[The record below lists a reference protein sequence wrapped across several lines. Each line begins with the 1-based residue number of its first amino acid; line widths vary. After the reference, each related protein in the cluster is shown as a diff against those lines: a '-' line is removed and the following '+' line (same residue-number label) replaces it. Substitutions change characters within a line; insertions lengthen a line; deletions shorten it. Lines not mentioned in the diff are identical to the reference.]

1 MSEKL
6 RGVLVGCGGMS
17 LTWVQVAREIPD
29 FELVGFVDI
38 DLDAAKTRAADYGEM
53 DRLEISMDLSKAL
66 ENTGPDV
73 VFDCTI
79 PETHAEVTLAGLSNG
94 CHVLGEKPLADSM
107 ENARRVV
114 AAAEEAGKQ
123 YAVMQN
129 RRFHANIRR
138 LRRTIESGEIGSITT
153 LNSDFYKGVHFG
165 GFRDIMPHVLLL
177 DMAIH
182 TFDAARLILGADPVS
197 VYCKEWN
204 LPGSWFE
211 RDASAVAIFEMDNGI
226 VYTYRG
232 SWCSEGLETT
242 WECDWRVIGDHGSI
256 SWDGAG
262 GFKGQSGIVRS
273 EYRDVQMADADAE
286 DKQGGHEGLIRDF
299 VRCIRDGETPETVG
313 SDNIKSLAMVFGA
326 IESAAKKEPVPVEY

>member
-17 LTWVQVAREIPD
+17 LTWVRVARKIPD

-53 DRLEISMDLSKAL
+53 DRLEISTDLSKTL
-66 ENTGPDV
+66 ENTRPGV
-73 VFDCTI
+73 LFDCTI

-94 CHVLGEKPLADSM
+94 CHVLGEKPLAISM
-107 ENARRVV
+107 ESARRVV
-114 AAAEEAGKQ
+114 AAAEEAGKE

-129 RRFHANIRR
+129 RRFDANIRR
-138 LRRTIESGEIGSITT
+138 LRGTIESGEIGSITT

-165 GFRDIMPHVLLL
+165 GFRDIMRHVLLL

-204 LPGSWFE
+204 PPGSWFKQ
-211 RDASAVAIFEMDNGI
+211 DASAVAIFEMDNGI

-256 SWDGAG
+256 SWDGAD
-262 GFKGQSGIVRS
+262 GFKGQSGVVRN
-273 EYRDVQMADADAE
+273 EYRDLEVEPANAA
-286 DKQGGHEGLIRDF
+286 DKQDGHEGLIRDF

-326 IESAAKKEPVPVEY
+326 IESAARKAPVSIEC

>member
-17 LTWVQVAREIPD
+17 LTWVRVARKIPD

-53 DRLEISMDLSKAL
+53 DRLEISTDLSKTL
-66 ENTGPDV
+66 ENTRPDV
-73 VFDCTI
+73 VFDCSI
-79 PETHAEVTLAGLSNG
+79 PETHAEVTLEALGAG

-107 ENARRVV
+107 ENARQVV
-114 AAAEEAGKQ
+114 KAAEEAGKV

-129 RRFHANIRR
+129 RRFDANIRR
-138 LRRTIESGEIGSITT
+138 LRRVIESGEIGALTT
-153 LNSDFYKGVHFG
+153 LNSDFYKGRHFG

-204 LPGSWFE
+204 PPGSWFKQ
-211 RDASAVAIFEMDNGI
+211 DASAVAIFEMDNGI

-242 WECDWRVIGDHGSI
+242 WECDWRVIGDQGSI
-256 SWDGAG
+256 LWDGAD
-262 GFKGQSGIVRS
+262 GFNGQAGVVGSK
-273 EYRDVQMADADAE
+273 YRDLEVEPASAA
-286 DKQGGHEGLIRDF
+286 DKQDGHEGLIRDF
-299 VRCIRDGETPETVG
+299 VRCIRNGETPETVG

-326 IESAAKKEPVPVEY
+326 IVSAAKKEPVPVEC